1 MSKRSSARH
10 RLSRIATMGAI
21 LALAA
26 TMLVPLFWMVSTSLM
41 SEQEALSY
49 PSPLLPERAQWQNY
63 REAVTLVPF
72 WRFLLNSVIITS
84 AVVVLQLVVCS
95 TAAYAFARLRF
106 PGRNKLFLAYLA
118 TLMVPPVVVII
129 PQFLLV
135 VELKWTGTY
144 LALIAPYVSSVW
156 GIFLLRQFFQ
166 TLPRE
171 LEDAARIDGA
181 SELTIF
187 FRIVLPLSK
196 PALATLAVFAAAS
209 TWQAFLWPL
218 IATDTMEMRPLS
230 VGIALFASLHERHPQ
245 YQMAAAVLAM
255 LPMLLV
261 FLLAQRYFIRGI
273 ALTGLKR

>member
-1 MSKRSSARH
+1 
-10 RLSRIATMGAI
+10 MGAVLV
-21 LALAA
+21 LAL
-26 TMLVPLFWMVSTSLM
+26 TMLVPLFWMISTSLM

-49 PSPLLPERAQWQNY
+49 PSPLLPEHPQWQNY
-63 REAVTLVPF
+63 REAVTLLPF
-72 WRFLLNSVIITS
+72 LRFLLNSVIMTS
-84 AVVVLQLVVCS
+84 AVVVLQLTVCS

-118 TLMVPPVVVII
+118 TLMVPPVVIII
-129 PQFLLV
+129 PQFLLMV
-135 VELKWTGTY
+135 DLKWKGTY
-144 LALIAPYVSSVW
+144 LALIAPYASSVW

-181 SELTIF
+181 GELTIF

-196 PALATLAVFAAAS
+196 PALATLAVFAATS

-218 IATDTMEMRPLS
+218 IVTDTMEMRPLS

-245 YQMAAAVLAM
+245 YQMAAAVLAI
-255 LPMLLV
+255 LPMLVV
-261 FLLAQRYFIRGI
+261 FLWAQRYFIRGI
-273 ALTGLKR
+273 ALTGLKG